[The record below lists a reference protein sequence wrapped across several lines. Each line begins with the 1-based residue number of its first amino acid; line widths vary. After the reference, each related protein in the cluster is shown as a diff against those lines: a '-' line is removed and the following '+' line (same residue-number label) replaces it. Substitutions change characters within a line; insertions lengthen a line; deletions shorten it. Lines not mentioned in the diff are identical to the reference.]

1 MIMLKIAKK
10 IFLIPVW
17 ILLTIVGFGI
27 KALVHII
34 SVAKGI
40 LGLGLTALILGTIVC
55 YQDWLQLAFLLC
67 MSGVLFLI
75 VFAGAAV
82 DVAFDLAREKV
93 SAMITG

>member
-1 MIMLKIAKK
+1 MIMLNIAKK

-55 YQDWLQLAFLLC
+55 YRDWGQVVFLLC
-67 MSGVLFLI
+67 MSGFLFLI
-75 VFAGAAV
+75 VFAGVSV
-82 DVAFDLAREKV
+82 DLAFDLAREKI